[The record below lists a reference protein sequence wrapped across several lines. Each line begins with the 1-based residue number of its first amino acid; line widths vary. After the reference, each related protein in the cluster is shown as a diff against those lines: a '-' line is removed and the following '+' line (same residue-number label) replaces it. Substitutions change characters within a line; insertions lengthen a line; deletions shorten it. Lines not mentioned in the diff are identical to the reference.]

1 MVFSEGAG
9 LVDVE
14 EAHPGFSALF
24 DVLGTVDQD
33 FVVFD
38 SGGEEQFLVV
48 RQLVDIVLELGEV
61 FSKILNFLGL
71 VELEDPSY
79 DQGSYSYCNGDG
91 V

>member
-61 FSKILNFLGL
+61 FSKILNFLGSEE
-71 VELEDPSY
+71 VEHPS
-79 DQGSYSYCNGDG
+79 
-91 V
+91 